1 MKIREAI
8 ELMLIACALTYMVMD
23 GIRDH
28 EVEQTNHDILNARME
43 QIDTLNDQI
52 NQYEGRIRMLET
64 EVQECQEGRD

>member
-8 ELMLIACALTYMVMD
+8 ELILLSCALTYMVMD
-23 GIRDH
+23 GIRDQKA
-28 EVEQTNHDILNARME
+28 EDANHDILNARME